1 MITFFSPSKAT
12 KGLNIDLLKIL
23 GKETVLGL
31 DSIVLLILR
40 ALPLALNVIYFIWWQ
55 FAEQDL
61 KF

>member
-1 MITFFSPSKAT
+1 MFTFFPSSKVT
-12 KGLNIDLLKIL
+12 KELNIDLLKIL
-23 GKETVLGL
+23 GKEAVLALDTTVL
-31 DSIVLLILR
+31 ILI